1 MQFNF
6 NPSNDSNIDPLKE
19 YARNLNDDVA
29 RGKVDKVIGR
39 DSEIRRIIEIISRK
53 TKNNP
58 VLIGEPGVGKTAIV
72 EGLAS
77 RIVSGDVPESLK
89 DKEIYE
95 LSLSS
100 LIAGASF
107 QGQFEERIQKILKKV
122 KDSEG
127 KIILFIDEI
136 HQLVGMGRNSSS
148 GAMDAA
154 NILKPMM
161 ARGEIKII
169 GATTLNEYREHIE
182 KDSALERRMQKVFVS
197 EPNKQ
202 EALTILRGLKE
213 KWELF
218 HKVKINDSALVA
230 AVNLSDRYITD
241 RFLPDKAIDLVDE
254 ACAKIKTEMNSVPE
268 ELDNVIRQITH
279 LETEKFSLLDDED
292 KKSEQKAQD
301 VEKQIDELKKRKEQ
315 ISLKWNQEKKSIKEI
330 IDIKEEIEK
339 IKEEVQILQ
348 EKGEY
353 EKASKKL
360 YSDLPKKEELLN
372 KKEKTLSNNELA
384 LLKDSVNDEIIA
396 EILSKTTGIPIRK
409 LLQEEKHKILEL
421 KTDLKYY
428 VKGQDEAIDKVTS
441 VIYRSKAGI
450 NDPKRPIGSFL
461 FLGPTGVGK
470 TELAKSLA
478 KILFDSE
485 KSMFRVDM
493 SEFSDKHSISKL
505 IGSPPGYVGYEKA
518 GSLTEF
524 VRRRPYSILL
534 FDEIEKAHPDVL
546 NILLQVLD
554 DGILTDSH
562 SRTVNFK
569 NTIIIMTSNIGSLE
583 LLQDRKED
591 ALETLKKILK
601 PEFINRIDEII
612 RFSKLQKTS
621 IMLILDKLI
630 SELNQRLK
638 DSEYNI
644 SLSDEAKAKIISDS
658 YSDEYGARPIKRYL
672 QSNIENV
679 IAEAILSSTIT
690 KNKKYVINL
699 KDNSFVISKKTLS

>member
-72 EGLAS
+72 EGLAA

-122 KDSEG
+122 KESNG

-161 ARGEIKII
+161 ARGDIKVV

-182 KDSALERRMQKVFVS
+182 KDSALERRMQKIFVA

-213 KWELF
+213 RWELF

-241 RFLPDKAIDLVDE
+241 KFLPDKAIDLIDE
-254 ACAKIKTEMNSVPE
+254 SCAKIKTEMNSVPE
-268 ELDNVIRQITH
+268 ELDKVLRQITH
-279 LETEKFSLLDDED
+279 LETEKFSLLDDDD
-292 KKSEQKAQD
+292 KKSEKKANQIESQIQD
-301 VEKQIDELKKRKEQ
+301 LKRRKDEINK
-315 ISLKWNQEKKSIKEI
+315 KWNEEKKSIKEI
-330 IDIKEEIEK
+330 IDLKEEIEK
-339 IKEEVQILQ
+339 IKSEVQVLQ

-360 YSDLPKKEELLN
+360 YSELPKKEEQLT
-372 KKEKTLSNNELA
+372 KKEKVLSNNELA
-384 LLKDSVNDEIIA
+384 ILKDSVNDEIVA
-396 EILSKTTGIPIRK
+396 EILSKSTGIPIRR
-409 LLQEEKHKILEL
+409 LLQEEKEKILEL
-421 KTDLKYY
+421 KPELTSF
-428 VKGQDEAIDKVTS
+428 VKGQEDAIDKVVN

-485 KSMFRVDM
+485 KSMFRIDM

-505 IGSPPGYVGYEKA
+505 IGAPPGYVGYEKA

-554 DGILTDSH
+554 DGILTDGQ

-583 LLQDRKED
+583 LLQDKKED
-591 ALETLKKILK
+591 ALETLKKILR

-612 RFSKLQKTS
+612 RFNKLQKTS
-621 IMLILDKLI
+621 VMLILDKLI
-630 SELNQRLK
+630 KELNQRLK
-638 DSEYNI
+638 DNDYII
-644 SLSDEAKAKIISDS
+644 SLSDEAKAKIIEES
-658 YSDEYGARPIKRYL
+658 YSDEYGARPIKRYI
-672 QSNIENV
+672 QSHIENV
-679 IAEAILSSTIT
+679 IAEAILAAKIQ
-690 KNKKYVINL
+690 KNKKYVISI
-699 KDNSFVISKKTLS
+699 KEDKFYISKKTLS